1 MYNKYLKLKISAII
15 LSQKSPSI
23 LANEEQVVGVAT
35 NLSRTSVFGDRMV
48 SKRKRFGS
56 R

>member
-1 MYNKYLKLKISAII
+1 M
-15 LSQKSPSI
+15 SQKSPS
-23 LANEEQVVGVAT
+23 LWANEEQVVGVAT
-35 NLSRTSVFGDRMV
+35 NLSRISVVADRMV